1 MNDLYLYNLIFIFFA
16 FSVLGWI
23 IEVTLKY
30 LQYGRFINR
39 GFLIGPYCPI
49 YGSGAVVV
57 TVVSDI
63 FSKYDS
69 SFGTS
74 FFISFFLCGIL
85 EYITSFILEKR
96 FHARWWDYSQKPM
109 NLHGRVWIG
118 NLLLFGFGGM
128 LIYKVFDPYIIN
140 FMSYFTYSSI
150 KVISLVIVIVMSSDY
165 VLSHFIIKLLKEGVE
180 NSQAD
185 DSEVI
190 AKEVRFLLENKSIL
204 HKRIIDA
211 YPEITFRTEKVKQ
224 RLEKIKRDTER
235 LRELT
240 NDKIFEISDFLEET
254 EEDIAKNLITTRNL
268 QKSIIEI
275 QDEIIKELLKDDIQR
290 KEKIELFDTLEEKKQ
305 ILYEREQRLLPRLI
319 DNIDKKQKH

>member
-1 MNDLYLYNLIFIFFA
+1 MIDPYFYNLIFIFFA
-16 FSVLGWI
+16 FSVIGWI

-30 LQYGRFINR
+30 IQYSRFINR

-49 YGSGAVVV
+49 YGSGAVIV
-57 TVVSDI
+57 TFASDI

-85 EYITSFILEKR
+85 EYLTSFILEKR

-118 NLLLFGFGGM
+118 NLILFGFGGM
-128 LIYKVFDPYIIN
+128 LIYKVFDPYILDL
-140 FMSYFTYSSI
+140 MSYFSYNTI
-150 KVISLVIVIVMSSDY
+150 KIISLVIVIIMSSDY
-165 VLSHFIIKLLKEGVE
+165 IVSHFIIRLLKEGVE

-185 DSEVI
+185 DSEII
-190 AKEVRFLLENKSIL
+190 AKEVRFLLENRSIL

-211 YPEITFRTEKVKQ
+211 YPEITFRTERVKQ
-224 RLEKIKRDTER
+224 RLEKIKRDTEK
-235 LRELT
+235 LREIT
-240 NDKIFEISDFLEET
+240 NDKIFEIADFLEET
-254 EEDIAKNLITTRNL
+254 EEDISKNLITTRNL

-275 QDEIIKELLKDDIQR
+275 QDEIIKELLEDDITR
-290 KEKIELFDTLEEKKQ
+290 KEKIELFDILEEKKQ
-305 ILYEREQRLLPRLI
+305 ILYEREQRLLPRII
-319 DNIDKKQKH
+319 DNIDKKQKL